1 MGALQTVEK
10 LRIEIVRCDG
20 GRERSGLG
28 RAQRRDFDRK
38 QEGDELGARMFGL
51 DRAFPAGLCFNFK
64 GD

>member
-1 MGALQTVEK
+1 MGALQTAEK

-38 QEGDELGARMFGL
+38 QEGDGLGV
-51 DRAFPAGLCFNFK
+51 
-64 GD
+64 